1 MVLKLWTDTVI
12 ITKTQLKLYPQPMD
26 LLVNSLKL
34 HSLSSPKTF
43 NLGELESQP
52 VGCIVIE
59 NLGG

>member
-1 MVLKLWTDTVI
+1 MVLKIVDWYIEDLI
-12 ITKTQLKLYPQPMD
+12 KLYPQPMD